1 MRYAD
6 QGGVEGGQF
15 GLGEIVGLS
24 TGLDGV
30 AGVGFELLAQLVPV
44 GVAGP
49 QPRIDLVSGADGAAG
64 LAHGLLILHGH
75 DRDLGA
81 DLGRG
86 DPLLGEGLEQL
97 RHPPAHFLAGVDH
110 HGGVEQVDLAHVA
123 PQVVDR
129 EPHLVAFGLGEVERG
144 QVAVQLLEAR
154 GQGVAVVRGSW
165 SRPLRS

>member
-1 MRYAD
+1 MSSLMPTRAASK
-6 QGGVEGGQF
+6 GGQF
-15 GLGEIVGLS
+15 GLGEVVGLS
-24 TGLDGV
+24 AGLGGV

-49 QPRIDLVSGADGAAG
+49 QPHIDLVSGADGAAG

-97 RHPPAHFLAGVDH
+97 RHPPAHFLAGSTIT
-110 HGGVEQVDLAHVA
+110 GV
-123 PQVVDR
+123 
-129 EPHLVAFGLGEVERG
+129 
-144 QVAVQLLEAR
+144 
-154 GQGVAVVRGSW
+154 W
-165 SRPLRS
+165 SRSTWRTTRHK